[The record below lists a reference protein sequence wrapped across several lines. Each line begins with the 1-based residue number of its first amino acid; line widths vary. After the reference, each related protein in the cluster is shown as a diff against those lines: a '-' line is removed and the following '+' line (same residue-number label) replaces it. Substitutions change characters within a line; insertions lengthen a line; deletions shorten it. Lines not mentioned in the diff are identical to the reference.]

1 MKALAIT
8 SLTLTDEQEQ
18 ELYNVCEEGANS
30 ARKGQ
35 GQEADWDCTK
45 QPKQYSWLWWRWI
58 SELAFEGDFSWR
70 VGLTPR
76 GAITTGVEGLKV
88 FSNSNLSM
96 NTPADHHAQLRVKI
110 SRSLL
115 KDHRFFGAKPE
126 GNEDQ
131 HAAKAIEQIQRR
143 LRHRSKKSGF
153 RDQMETSINRA
164 LLSGEQVLL
173 PTYSQRIIYKPVQ
186 ARVVLDATGRP
197 LQSLKTKTIVT
208 ELDAWTDN
216 PETGRCHLDK
226 DQDIHRAIGS
236 ELKYSAKPVKLMQ
249 AEVINDGA
257 RFDRIHPMDFICDPR
272 WSTIDEA
279 DYKGNEFSMP
289 LDDIKAMLEAKGQ
302 LIPEAWEEYREKVKT
317 GSKKLARKDQAK
329 ESVGEIDEDSIDASS
344 GAGSRSA
351 SDDMQPRILLRQQF
365 VKADTLKLGH
375 RQDIWVITDVETQ
388 TPLIYNFASEIV
400 EVDPDRGH
408 PYRCIRGEEVIDRW
422 YGRPIYQR
430 MWDDLIAIDSRLNQ
444 IQLECD
450 AAGNIVFVN
459 GKVIV
464 GWNKEKRLEIRSRV
478 PNEVTSGADPRE
490 AIHVETIQPQINE
503 IESSLDLALQRAQ
516 AKNGLSGAGQ
526 TVSKALPGTETATGQ
541 QILEDAQNAVLENL
555 VKELAKGIDT
565 CISDFTKIELDN
577 IDQADLVKQMGPENA
592 KLVMDWVANN
602 EESYDSAIEILIAA
616 IVDTTTLDKNS
627 QAMAVGEKWI
637 MWPPAYQPS
646 WKPLFEKMLMS
657 LDIDNPSQFLLT
669 INEINAAIQQQQP
682 SGTPIPTATESPIV
696 EPVGV

>member
-18 ELYNVCEEGANS
+18 ELYNVCEEGANA

-45 QPKQYSWLWWRWI
+45 EPKQYSWLWWRWI
-58 SELAFEGDFSWR
+58 SELSFEGDFSWR
-70 VGLTPR
+70 VGLRPR

-96 NTPADHHAQLRVKI
+96 NTPADHHSQLRVKI

-126 GNEDQ
+126 GNEDK
-131 HAAKAIEQIQRR
+131 HAAQAIEQIQRW

-153 RDQMETSINRA
+153 RDQMETSVNRS

-173 PTYSQRIIYKPVQ
+173 PAYSQRVVYKPIL
-186 ARVVLDATGRP
+186 ARVVLDQNGRP
-197 LQSLKTKTIVT
+197 LQSAATKTIVT
-208 ELDAWTDN
+208 ELDAWEDR
-216 PETGRCHLDK
+216 EGGRSHLVK
-226 DQDIHRAIGS
+226 DPDIHRATGS
-236 ELKYSAKPVKLMQ
+236 ELQYSAKPMKLMQ

-272 WSTIDEA
+272 WATIDEA

-289 LDDIKAMLEAKGQ
+289 LDDIKVMLEAKGQ
-302 LIPEAWEEYREKVKT
+302 LIPQAWEDYREKVKT

-329 ESVGEIDEDSIDASS
+329 ESIGEVDEDSIDASS
-344 GAGSRSA
+344 GAGSRS
-351 SDDMQPRILLRQQF
+351 SSEDMQPRILLRQQF
-365 VKADTLKLGH
+365 IKADTLGLGH
-375 RQDIWVITDVETQ
+375 RQDLWVITDVETQ
-388 TPLIYNFASEIV
+388 TPLIYDFASEIV
-400 EVDPDRGH
+400 EVDPDKGH
-408 PYRCIRGEEVIDRW
+408 PYRCVRGEEVIDRW

-450 AAGNIVFVN
+450 ASGNIIFVN
-459 GKVIV
+459 GKFIV
-464 GWNKEKRLEIRSRV
+464 GWNKEKKLEIRSRV
-478 PNEVTSGADPRE
+478 PHEVTSGADPRE
-490 AIHVETIQPQINE
+490 AIHVETIQPQIQE
-503 IESSLDLALQRAQ
+503 IEASLDLALQRAQ

-577 IDQADLVKQMGPENA
+577 IDQAELVKRLGPDNA
-592 KLVMDWVANN
+592 KLVMDWVAAN
-602 EESYDSAIEILIAA
+602 EGAYDSAIEILIAA

-637 MWPPAYQPS
+637 AWPLAYQPS

-657 LDIDNPSQFLLT
+657 LDIDNPSQFLQTQNDLLLAQSAQP
-669 INEINAAIQQQQP
+669 AAP
-682 SGTPIPTATESPIV
+682 MAPAPDAASMEPIGA
-696 EPVGV
+696 

>member
-18 ELYNVCEEGANS
+18 ELYNVCEEGANA

-58 SELAFEGDFSWR
+58 SELSFEGDFSWR
-70 VGLTPR
+70 VGLRPR

-88 FSNSNLSM
+88 FNNSNLSM

-131 HAAKAIEQIQRR
+131 GASKAIEQIQRR

-153 RDQMETSINRA
+153 RDQMETSVNRA

-173 PTYSQRIIYKPVQ
+173 PAYSQRIVYRPTF
-186 ARVVLDATGRP
+186 ARIVLDQSGRP
-197 LQSLKTKTIVT
+197 LQSLATKTIVT
-208 ELDAWTDN
+208 ELDPWDDI
-216 PETGRCHLDK
+216 EGGRSQLRK
-226 DQDIHRAIGS
+226 DPSITRVTGS
-236 ELKYSAKPVKLMQ
+236 ELRYSDKPMKLMQ

-257 RFDRIHPMDFICDPR
+257 RFDRIHPQDFICDPR

-289 LDDIKAMLEAKGQ
+289 LDDIKAMLESKGQ
-302 LIPEAWEEYREKVKT
+302 LIPEAWKEYREKVKS
-317 GSKKLARKDQAK
+317 GSKRLARKDQAK
-329 ESVGEIDEDSIDASS
+329 ESIGEIDEDSIDASS
-344 GAGSRSA
+344 GAGSRTN
-351 SDDMQPRILLRQQF
+351 SDTMQPRILLRQQF
-365 VKADTLKLGH
+365 VKSDVLGLGH
-375 RQDIWVITDVETQ
+375 RQDLWVITDVETQ
-388 TPLIYNFASEIV
+388 TPLIYDFASEIV

-459 GKVIV
+459 GKFIV
-464 GWNKEKRLEIRSRV
+464 GWNKEKKLEIRSRV

-490 AIHVETIQPQINE
+490 AIYVETITPQIAE
-503 IESSLDLALQRAQ
+503 IESSLNLALQRAQ
-516 AKNGLSGAGQ
+516 SKNGLSGAGQ

-577 IDQADLVKQMGPENA
+577 IDQADLIKQMGPENA
-592 KLVMDWVANN
+592 AMVMEWVTAN
-602 EESYDSAIEILIAA
+602 EDSYDSAIEILIAA

-627 QAMAVGEKWI
+627 QAIAIGKEWMA
-637 MWPPAYQPS
+637 WPPAYQPS

-657 LDIDNPSQFLLT
+657 LDVDNPSQFLQT
-669 INEINAAIQQQQP
+669 INELAVQP
-682 SGTPIPTATESPIV
+682 AQPTAPTA
-696 EPVGV
+696 PVASTVDTAAMERL

>member
-18 ELYNVCEEGANS
+18 ELYNVCEEGANA

-35 GQEADWDCTK
+35 GQEAEWDCTK

-131 HAAKAIEQIQRR
+131 HAAQAIEQIQRW

-153 RDQMETSINRA
+153 RDQMETSVNRS

-173 PTYSQRIIYKPVQ
+173 PTYAQRIVYKPIL
-186 ARVVLDATGRP
+186 ARVVLDQNGRP
-197 LQSLKTKTIVT
+197 LQSEATKTIVT
-208 ELDAWTDN
+208 ELDPWD
-216 PETGRCHLDK
+216 EVEGGRSQLRK
-226 DQDIHRAIGS
+226 DPTITRATGS
-236 ELKYSAKPVKLMQ
+236 ELKYSAKPMKLMQ
-249 AEVINDGA
+249 ADAINDGA

-272 WSTIDEA
+272 WATLDEA

-289 LDDIKAMLEAKGQ
+289 LDDIKAMLESKGQ

-329 ESVGEIDEDSIDASS
+329 ESIGEVDEDSIDASS
-344 GAGSRSA
+344 GAGSRS
-351 SDDMQPRILLRQQF
+351 SSEDMQPRILLRQQF

-375 RQDIWVITDVETQ
+375 RQDIWVITDNETGI
-388 TPLIYNFASEIV
+388 PLIYDFASEIV
-400 EVDPDRGH
+400 EVDPDKGH
-408 PYRCIRGEEVIDRW
+408 PYRCVRGEEVIDRW

-450 AAGNIVFVN
+450 AAGNIIFVN
-459 GKVIV
+459 GKFIV

-490 AIHVETIQPQINE
+490 AIHVETIQPQIQE
-503 IESSLDLALQRAQ
+503 IEASLDLALQRAQ

-577 IDQADLVKQMGPENA
+577 IDEAELVKRLGPDNA
-592 KLVMDWVANN
+592 KLVMSWVIAN
-602 EESYDSAIEILIAA
+602 EGAYDSAIEILIAA

-627 QAMAVGEKWI
+627 QAMAVGKEWI

-657 LDIDNPSQFLLT
+657 LDIDNPSQFLQTANELLT
-669 INEINAAIQQQQP
+669 DQSTAPAAPMATTANAA
-682 SGTPIPTATESPIV
+682 TMEPIGA
-696 EPVGV
+696 